1 MLLCSKDALNWS
13 KVTEDIYN
21 LTKDFHFQ
29 CSLFGIV
36 HPKMKIESLYTM
48 LNPKKQCFV
57 FNINNNK
64 NTKIIIIIII
74 NVSWALNQHII
85 MISEGSS
92 NTEDWS
98 NNAKNS
104 SIHLHISKT
113 KGQSLLWPSASAN
126 HPHYLIFVIRRA
138 RGQPRTLSA
147 GRHAWGMLRQSASQV
162 GDTAH
167 VSSSSVHT
175 HPRLNILYTL
185 IFSYSSSFP
194 IKMLV
199 TDAKKHKIEPDP
211 NFLMTD
217 EVSEALCKHDWHNVR
232 SYLFFNMRKT
242 RTQCAMTL
250 RAEGHFFL

>member
-1 MLLCSKDALNWS
+1 
-13 KVTEDIYN
+13 
-21 LTKDFHFQ
+21 
-29 CSLFGIV
+29 
-36 HPKMKIESLYTM
+36 
-48 LNPKKQCFV
+48 
-57 FNINNNK
+57 
-64 NTKIIIIIII
+64 
-74 NVSWALNQHII
+74 
-85 MISEGSS
+85 MISEGSC

-98 NNAKNS
+98 NNAKNE

-113 KGQSLLWPSASAN
+113 KGQSMLWPSALAN
-126 HPHYLIFVIRRA
+126 RLHYLIFVIRRA

-147 GRHAWGMLRQSASQV
+147 GRHASSQV

-185 IFSYSSSFP
+185 KALWEREVYPGLKGPSTLSPTFSYAFLFSYSSSFP

-199 TDAKKHKIEPDP
+199 TDAKTHKIEPDP

-217 EVSEALCKHDWHNVR
+217 EVSEAVCKHDWHNVR